1 VWTVTTPDFKHFI
14 AEVPDF
20 PKPGIGF
27 KDMTPLLASPTASA
41 SAIDTMTGWYKGQG
55 IGAVVAAEARGF
67 WWGGAIAL
75 GLGAGLIPVRKKGKL
90 PRATVSATYALEYGT
105 DELFMHKDAF
115 AAGTKVLIFDDV
127 LATGG
132 TAGAMVELVE
142 KLGGTVTSLA
152 FVIELGF
159 LKGRA
164 KLGRHDVRALIAY

>member
-1 VWTVTTPDFKHFI
+1 MSVDFKSHI

-27 KDMTPLLASPTASA
+27 KDMTPLLASPQASA
-41 SAIDTMTGWYKGQG
+41 LAIETMTGWYKGRG

-67 WWGGAIAL
+67 WWGGAIAH

-115 AAGTKVLIFDDV
+115 KPGTSVLIFDDV

-132 TAGAMVELVE
+132 TAAAMVELVE
-142 KLGGTVTSLA
+142 KLGGKVASLA

-164 KLGRHDVRALIAY
+164 KLAAHDVRALVEY